1 MGDNFLCQQVKNF
14 KKGRDRAKAEREK
27 PKLLQ
32 RPDLLNTVYPGK
44 PAEGVTFLNGEDLLA
59 LASKDGQHIDLAR
72 GHRRAGRTDGDAA
85 KELLDALRQP
95 GSGGV
100 VKVKVVE
107 VCPVSGVAQ
116 FRIVKSEEA
125 A

>member
-1 MGDNFLCQQVKNF
+1 MGDNFLLQQVRNF
-14 KKGRDRAKAEREK
+14 KKGRDRAKSERDQ
-27 PKLLQ
+27 PRLFQ

-44 PAEGVTFLNGEDLLA
+44 PIEGVTFQNGEDVLA
-59 LASKDGQHIDLAR
+59 VASKNGQHIDLAR

-85 KELLDALRQP
+85 KELLDALREP

>member
-1 MGDNFLCQQVKNF
+1 MGDNFLSQQVKNF
-14 KKGRDRAKAEREK
+14 KKGRDRAKAEQNQPR
-27 PKLLQ
+27 LYQ
-32 RPDLLNTVYPGK
+32 RPDLMNTVYPGK
-44 PAEGVTFLNGEDLLA
+44 PAEGVMFQNGEDLLA
-59 LASKDGQHIDLAR
+59 VASKNGQHIDLAR

-85 KELLDALRQP
+85 KELLAALREP
-95 GSGGV
+95 GSAGV

-116 FRIVKSEEA
+116 FRIMKGEEA